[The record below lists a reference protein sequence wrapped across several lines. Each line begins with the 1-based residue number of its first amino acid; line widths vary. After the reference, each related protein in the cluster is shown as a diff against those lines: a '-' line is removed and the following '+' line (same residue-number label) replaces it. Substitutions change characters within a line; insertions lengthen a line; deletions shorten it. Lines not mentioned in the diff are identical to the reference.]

1 MIFLKERDKPLGTR
15 VKIVLHLRRVQNI
28 EENCKV
34 ANYQKSFIN
43 LIPLSV
49 LVVKILGGGGGREE
63 LDEDGKYFF
72 CNFLMFHNLR
82 FFLYGKIKKSPY
94 TAIW

>member
-49 LVVKILGGGGGREE
+49 LVVRILGGEGGGKE
-63 LDEDGKYFF
+63 LDEDGK
-72 CNFLMFHNLR
+72 
-82 FFLYGKIKKSPY
+82 
-94 TAIW
+94 